1 MGFELK
7 FFTAKTKRGT
17 KGSWHR
23 LRVGSLVIEC
33 RRIPA
38 APDVYKVKTPPECS
52 LDGALIAMVLE
63 RRITIEK
70 VGG

>member
-7 FFTAKTKRGT
+7 VFTSKKKGGA

-23 LRVGSLVIEC
+23 WRIGSLVIEC
-33 RRIPA
+33 RRIPTE
-38 APDVYKVKTPPECS
+38 PDVYKVKTPPECS

-63 RRITIEK
+63 RRVTIEK
-70 VGG
+70 V